1 MMSSSLK
8 QNPSP
13 PLSGHL
19 HPLSTATTLFTMT
32 ALLRV
37 TSLVFFLASSTKGF
51 TSPQASCQQV
61 ALSFKRCNG
70 GGSSDTKLSATSDD
84 TTVVEEEGHPAVL
97 GWPQKYAEAT
107 CSVGGSSS
115 DNSNSSKD
123 VGPRILSTEFQIQK
137 ATPSQLQQLDTL
149 NWPTWSTSD
158 KPKWQVDNQ
167 VQDKEMPYGELSYV
181 INGQLEIIP
190 KETGVP
196 EIVNEGDFVTFPKGF
211 VASWKVLKE
220 LTWHYYLY

>member
-1 MMSSSLK
+1 
-8 QNPSP
+8 
-13 PLSGHL
+13 
-19 HPLSTATTLFTMT
+19 MT

-37 TSLVFFLASSTKGF
+37 TSLVFLLASSTKGF
-51 TSPQASCQQV
+51 TSPQASRQQV
-61 ALSFKRCNG
+61 ALSFQRCNG

-84 TTVVEEEGHPAVL
+84 TVVEEEEHPAVL

-107 CSVGGSSS
+107 SSVGGSSDNNRS
-115 DNSNSSKD
+115 DSNKDD
-123 VGPRILSTEFQIQK
+123 VGPRILSTKFQIQK
-137 ATPSQLQQLDTL
+137 ATPSQLQQLDVPH
-149 NWPTWSTSD
+149 WPTWSTSD

-181 INGQLEIIP
+181 IEGQLEVIP

>member
-1 MMSSSLK
+1 
-8 QNPSP
+8 
-13 PLSGHL
+13 
-19 HPLSTATTLFTMT
+19 MT

-37 TSLVFFLASSTKGF
+37 TSLVFLFISGTKGF
-51 TSPQASCQQV
+51 TSSRASRQQV
-61 ALSFKRCNG
+61 ALSYQRCSG
-70 GGSSDTKLSATSDD
+70 GGRSDTILSATSDED
-84 TTVVEEEGHPAVL
+84 TTVVTEEVHPAVL
-97 GWPQKYAEAT
+97 GWPQKYAEA
-107 CSVGGSSS
+107 SSRSGGGDNSSS
-115 DNSNSSKD
+115 DSSNKD
-123 VGPRILSTEFQIQK
+123 VGPRILSTKFQIQK

-158 KPKWQVDNQ
+158 KPKWQVNNQ

-181 INGQLEIIP
+181 INGQSEIIP